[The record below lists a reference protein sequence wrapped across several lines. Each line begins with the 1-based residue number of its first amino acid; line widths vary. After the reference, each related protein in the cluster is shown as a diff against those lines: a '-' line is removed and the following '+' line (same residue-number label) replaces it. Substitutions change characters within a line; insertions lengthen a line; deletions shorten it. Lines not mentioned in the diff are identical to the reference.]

1 MEFTSYPGS
10 PAAWRRLASDDSGA
24 VSALAAACLRVDGGL
39 PFGADEGF
47 VRPRFLPPAPGTTLG
62 AFDPAGDLIAAAAVR
77 PDLSATDLRVV
88 IVGLVHPAHR
98 GQGIGTFL
106 LRWSM
111 AQGRSLLAA
120 AQPEAQRDRPSHL
133 VIATEGLTDAAAR
146 LYERNGFVQ
155 EFAEDVMR
163 RDLTGALPEAP
174 FPPGITVEAWT
185 PERAGAFFEAYQ
197 DAFRDRPGFPGWT
210 QEEWVDWVA
219 GDDDFRPAMSLL
231 ACSGDEPAGF
241 AVCDQAWIAQIG
253 ERPGWRSRSLGAALL
268 AEVMRRFRA
277 AGCDAVSLGVNVNN
291 PTAARLYTR
300 LGFDVIGRRARWA
313 LEIV

>member
-1 MEFTSYPGS
+1 MTDLTPYPIS
-10 PAAWRRLASDDSGA
+10 SAAWRRLALDEIGV

-39 PFGADEGF
+39 PFAADEGF
-47 VRPRFLPPAPGTTLG
+47 VRPRFLPSPPGMTVG
-62 AFDPAGDLIAAAAVR
+62 AFTEGGRLVAAGSVR
-77 PDLSATDLRVV
+77 PDPSAEACRAT
-88 IVGLVHPAHR
+88 IVGQVHPDAR
-98 GQGIGTFL
+98 GKGIGSAL
-106 LRWSM
+106 LRWGM
-111 AQGRSLLAA
+111 DAGRALLADCSA
-120 AQPEAQRDRPSHL
+120 ELPRGL
-133 VIATEGLTDAAAR
+133 VVATEGLTDDATR
-146 LYERNGFVQ
+146 LYEWNGFVQ

-185 PERAGAFFEAYQ
+185 PERAGAFFAAYQ

-231 ACSGDEPAGF
+231 ARSGDEPVGF
-241 AVCDQAWIAQIG
+241 AVCDEAWIAQLGVGPRWRGHGLG
-253 ERPGWRSRSLGAALL
+253 EALL

-277 AGCDAVSLGVNVNN
+277 ADCDAVSLGVNVNN
-291 PTAARLYTR
+291 STAARLYAR
-300 LGFDVIGRRARWA
+300 LGFAVIGRRARWA

>member
-1 MEFTSYPGS
+1 M
-10 PAAWRRLASDDSGA
+10 
-24 VSALAAACLRVDGGL
+24 
-39 PFGADEGF
+39 GF
-47 VRPRFLPPAPGTTLG
+47 LRPRYLPSPPGVTVG
-62 AFDPAGDLIAAAAVR
+62 AFTEGGRLVAAGAVR
-77 PDLSATDLRVV
+77 PDPSDEACRAT
-88 IVGLVHPAHR
+88 IVGQVHPDAR
-98 GQGIGTFL
+98 GKGIGTAL
-106 LRWSM
+106 LRWGM
-111 AQGRSLLAA
+111 DAGRALLADCSA
-120 AQPEAQRDRPSHL
+120 ELPRGL
-133 VIATEGLTDAAAR
+133 VVATEGLTDAAAR

-231 ACSGDEPAGF
+231 ACSGDEPVGF
-241 AVCDQAWIAQIG
+241 AVCDEAWIAQIG
-253 ERPGWRSRSLGAALL
+253 VRPGWRGHGLGAALL